1 MFNNI
6 NDLEKLKS
14 SIINYLITDNYE
26 LSMLINNSYI
36 SAEYLSSTGWHN
48 EIDIYQLVF
57 SISIKQYKQNKA
69 LIENFQQEI
78 CEVANIFIPDNIDEK
93 LSYVVIR
100 PIMKHYLNWAA
111 IVKPKKDVLKLID
124 YIKNIMI
131 SVATGQNHI
140 QDVNDTY
147 IISNQELS
155 NIMEKLGSKNPNSFH
170 NLWDWY
176 NEWKTNSN
184 LNTYASRRQ
193 YVSELFKDIID
204 NINDPTEK
212 EDDDFE
218 PTGWER
224 VDRAIYEMKVS
235 LVNAHNEEQFQA
247 IGMIGRE
254 TLIIKLYRLKIFLYF
269 YLSLPRA

>member
-57 SISIKQYKQNKA
+57 SISIRQYKQNKA

-131 SVATGQNHI
+131 AQQVYNSKIHICEDGVVPSDTDSKRMLDAYFQYSLKGTSNERQRKFAKSAVDLANQVTHDRCATRKDAELCYIAVSSVA
-140 QDVNDTY
+140 
-147 IISNQELS
+147 
-155 NIMEKLGSKNPNSFH
+155 NIV
-170 NLWDWY
+170 
-176 NEWKTNSN
+176 KT
-184 LNTYASRRQ
+184 LC
-193 YVSELFKDIID
+193 K
-204 NINDPTEK
+204 
-212 EDDDFE
+212 
-218 PTGWER
+218 
-224 VDRAIYEMKVS
+224 
-235 LVNAHNEEQFQA
+235 
-247 IGMIGRE
+247 
-254 TLIIKLYRLKIFLYF
+254 
-269 YLSLPRA
+269 